1 MFCYRKKV
9 CMETFVF
16 TLEAIPSPALR
27 KIAFAQVQVY
37 GTDRQP
43 VGPMTGCSTP
53 RGRNWL
59 CLSPI
64 SSAGFGAAD
73 SKAENPEMPVRWS
86 AAGGRQAGS
95 SLSNLQKRGTAK
107 EGREE
112 EIKI

>member
-1 MFCYRKKV
+1 M
-9 CMETFVF
+9 F

-27 KIAFAQVQVY
+27 KIAFALVQVY

-43 VGPMTGCSTP
+43 VGPLTGRSTP
-53 RGRNWL
+53 RGRNWP

-73 SKAENPEMPVRWS
+73 SKAEDPEMPARWS

-95 SLSNLQKRGTAK
+95 SLSNLQKRVQQKMG
-107 EGREE
+107 GR
-112 EIKI
+112 KKLKFKVTC